1 MNAALRKI
9 GALSVKDAKD
19 IFRNPAIAVCALM
32 PIGFMLLYRFVM
44 FSDMSPEAEPAVDA
58 FLLGTAPCFAVGMI
72 CSMTILYALSEEK
85 EKHTLRTLMLAN
97 VSGGQVMAAKV
108 IVSLVVIAIVDIVC
122 FVVIGADFSM
132 LAPFIVLTLLG
143 SVSTVL
149 LSLVLG
155 LVSRDV
161 MSSGVFALPIIVLA
175 LLPMFSM
182 FGDGFKMVASY
193 SPCGGMYDLLGL
205 LYEGRLFTSDAIM
218 PLVVTFA
225 WIVVC
230 ALLFVVV
237 FKRMGRDN

>member
-32 PIGFMLLYRFVM
+32 PIGFMLLYRYVM
-44 FSDMSPEAEPAVDA
+44 FANIPPEGQHEMTG
-58 FLLGTAPCFAVGMI
+58 FLLGIAPCFAVGMI
-72 CSMTILYALSEEK
+72 SSMTIVYTLSEEK

-97 VSGGQVMAAKV
+97 VSGNQVMAAKV
-108 IVSLVVIAIVDIVC
+108 LVSLIVIAVVDVIC
-122 FVVIGADFSM
+122 FLVIGADASLF
-132 LAPFIVLTLLG
+132 APYIAIALVG

-149 LSLVLG
+149 LSLVFG

-161 MSSGVFALPIIVLA
+161 MSSGVYCLPILLIA

-182 FGDGFKMVASY
+182 FGEGFETAARY
-193 SPCGGMYDLLGL
+193 SPCGGMYDLMGL
-205 LYEGRLFTSDAIM
+205 LYDGRLFASDAIM
-218 PLVVTFA
+218 PLIVTFA

-230 ALLFVVV
+230 AVAFVLM
-237 FKRMGRDN
+237 FKKLGKDN